1 MRLDKIVCDSS
12 VPLPQSEMHLLTQD
26 DRKELTG
33 IFPITISATNDTY
46 VTRVIAIFNF
56 LERAG
61 LTQMEQNSI
70 SQVSS

>member
-46 VTRVIAIFNF
+46 VRVIAIFNF